1 MSPRLSKISEG
12 GRSGRSEGMR
22 KKMSETARSGL
33 NLSNDRIRSQLGVI
47 NEVRKEKSSGMRR
60 GSLMAKHLKMK
71 PIVKE
76 RDGLEYVT
84 SEDSQGRPIKKLKK
98 VQRPKGILVDSL
110 SSHRHDSLEDSME
123 YYTSEDLKGNR
134 VQKLRRKEKKSGL
147 SSIQERGRKK
157 IKSVKR

>member
-1 MSPRLSKISEG
+1 
-12 GRSGRSEGMR
+12 
-22 KKMSETARSGL
+22 MSETARSGL

-47 NEVRKEKSSGMRR
+47 NEVGKEKLSGLRR
-60 GSLMAKHLKMK
+60 GSSMAKHLKMK